1 MSSTFGPSRFG
12 GGMKAADRPSRG
24 VGKATA
30 EDLTKSRPK
39 PKLKKVMPEV
49 WKLVKPR
56 RWLLA
61 GSFCLMVIN
70 RASGLVR
77 PASTKTLIDKVM
89 YGHQMGI
96 LPWLVLIVG
105 GATLV
110 QGITSYV
117 LTQLLS
123 KAGQRLI

>member
-12 GGMKAADRPSRG
+12 GGMKSADRPSRG

-61 GSFCLMVIN
+61 GSFLLIVVNRLCSLALPVSSRYLIN
-70 RASGLVR
+70 N
-77 PASTKTLIDKVM
+77 VM
-89 YGHQMGI
+89 LNHQMNL
-96 LPWLVLIVG
+96 LPWII
-105 GATLV
+105 GAVATTTFL
-110 QGITSYV
+110 QGITTY
-117 LTQLLS
+117 
-123 KAGQRLI
+123 